1 MDIARI
7 LLLLVRHSGAVG
19 GVVSLNPDSVGL
31 CHVRRE

>member
-1 MDIARI
+1 MGIARI
-7 LLLLVRHSGAVG
+7 LLRLVRHSGAVG